1 MLRSFVEARS
11 CCLILALLALFATAS
26 TAAAD
31 GSNDPASIF
40 GAGSGTDACVTRY
53 AHCSGGGFGYREDR
67 TIRCVADALRCYG
80 AAAGDV
86 DYLFTP
92 ETAMRDWYRDS
103 RPAGRDRSYVC
114 HETADRCSRLC
125 HKTLDG
131 NATSPSD
138 GAFAI
143 ATNCDRACI
152 AQADRCAAAVE

>member
-1 MLRSFVEARS
+1 MPRSFFGARS
-11 CCLILALLALFATAS
+11 RCLILALLALFATAS
-26 TAAAD
+26 TVAAN
-31 GSNDPASIF
+31 GNKDPASIF
-40 GAGSGTDACVTRY
+40 GAGPGTDACVTPY
-53 AHCSGGGFGYREDR
+53 EHCNGGGFAYREDR

-80 AAAGDV
+80 ASAGDV

-92 ETAMRDWYRDS
+92 ETATRDWYRGS
-103 RPAGRDRSYVC
+103 RSAGLYNVC

-125 HKTLDG
+125 HETLDG

-138 GAFAI
+138 GAFVI